1 MSLSAHK
8 GKQIVILDFWATWC
22 GPCVKG
28 MPITQ
33 KVAKQYASKGVVLY
47 AVNLK
52 EDAKKIRTFLT
63 KQKLKINVL
72 LDSKGTIA
80 KNYGVNSIPMLVLI
94 DKDGTVQKVHIGL
107 SNSLENSL
115 KRDLDALV
123 AGKKIAKPAASRGQ
137 NQRGGF
143 PGQGG
148 AAGGAGGFPGQGGV
162 PGGAGGF
169 PGQGGAAGGAGGFP
183 GQGGVPG
190 GAGGFPGQG
199 GAAGGAGGFPGQGG
213 APGGA
218 GGFPG
223 QGGAPGGAGGFP
235 GQGGAGGGFPG
246 QGGVGQKKPQPKPG
260 TPEYAADDFVAK
272 MIAGNSKAAAAM
284 VASSARTPALK
295 ELLKGNSAKSAGQWK
310 QVLQGAQRNG
320 VARAVGANR
329 VVTLTNSKRQTVR
342 ITLQRK
348 GSDYKIYSIAVGSS
362 STKKRRRR

>member
-52 EDAKKIRTFLT
+52 EDAKKIRAFLN
-63 KQKLKINVL
+63 KQKLKLNVL

-80 KNYGVNSIPMLVLI
+80 KNYGVSSIPMLVLI
-94 DKDGTVQKVHIGL
+94 DKDGTVQKVHIGF
-107 SNSLENSL
+107 SNSLESAL

-148 AAGGAGGFPGQGGV
+148 PAGGAG
-162 PGGAGGF
+162 GGF
-169 PGQGGAAGGAGGFP
+169 PGQGGAAGGAGG
-183 GQGGVPG
+183 
-190 GAGGFPGQG
+190 GFPGQG
-199 GAAGGAGGFPGQGG
+199 GAAGGAGGGFPGQGG

-218 GGFPG
+218 GG
-223 QGGAPGGAGGFP
+223 GFP
-235 GQGGAGGGFPG
+235 GQGGA
-246 QGGVGQKKPQPKPG
+246 GQKKPQPKPG

-284 VASSARTPALK
+284 VSSSARTPALK

-320 VARAVGANR
+320 VARAVRADR

-342 ITLQRK
+342 ITLRRQ
-348 GSDYKIYSIAVGSS
+348 GTDYKIYSIAVGSS

>member
-148 AAGGAGGFPGQGGV
+148 AAGGAGGFPGQGG
-162 PGGAGGF
+162 
-169 PGQGGAAGGAGGFP
+169 
-183 GQGGVPG
+183 
-190 GAGGFPGQG
+190 
-199 GAAGGAGGFPGQGG
+199 
-213 APGGA
+213 
-218 GGFPG
+218 
-223 QGGAPGGAGGFP
+223 APGGAGGFP

>member
-1 MSLSAHK
+1 MSLSSHK

-52 EDAKKIRTFLT
+52 EDAKKIRAFLN
-63 KQKLKINVL
+63 KQKLKLNVL
-72 LDSKGTIA
+72 LDSKGTIGQKYGA
-80 KNYGVNSIPMLVLI
+80 KSIPMLVLI
-94 DKDGTVQKVHIGL
+94 DKDGTVQKVHIGF
-107 SNSLENSL
+107 SNSLESAL

-148 AAGGAGGFPGQGGV
+148 AAGGAGG
-162 PGGAGGF
+162 
-169 PGQGGAAGGAGGFP
+169 
-183 GQGGVPG
+183 
-190 GAGGFPGQG
+190 
-199 GAAGGAGGFPGQGG
+199 
-213 APGGA
+213 
-218 GGFPG
+218 
-223 QGGAPGGAGGFP
+223 GFP
-235 GQGGAGGGFPG
+235 GQGGAG
-246 QGGVGQKKPQPKPG
+246 GQKKPQPKPG

-284 VASSARTPALK
+284 VSSSARTPALK
-295 ELLKGNSAKSAGQWK
+295 ELLQGNSAKSAGQWK

-320 VARAVGANR
+320 VARAVRADR

-342 ITLQRK
+342 ITLRRQ
-348 GSDYKIYSIAVGSS
+348 GTDYKIYSIAVGSS